1 MKIGIIDLCKQI
13 EDPRMDRKKVHKME
27 TIIYISIAAVIC
39 GAQSWNEIEE
49 FGIAKFDFFKK
60 RIPDLE
66 SIPSHDTFNRLF
78 SILEPDYFEL
88 IFRNWVKQV
97 CQEIDGVVAID
108 GKLMR
113 GPSQCDEKHTTGKD
127 GFKLW
132 MVSAWSASNG
142 ISLGQVKVD
151 DKSNEI
157 TAVPLLINALD
168 IEECIVTIDAMGC
181 QTGITKAI
189 RARRAN
195 YIIAL
200 KRNQEKSYDLA
211 QKIISGYEHR
221 DPILNRVTRH
231 TSEDDGH
238 GRIEIRTCTVVSYGE
253 TTESMFKN
261 KFKDLKSIICVKSE
275 RIIKKTG
282 ESTVEYRY
290 YITSLENIDP
300 EKISSYIRQHW
311 SIENNL
317 HWQLDVTFQED
328 QSKKV
333 KNAAR
338 NFSAVTK
345 MALSV
350 LKKDKTTK
358 GSMNLKRLKAGW
370 DDNYLSTLLKD
381 NLF

>member
-13 EDPRMDRKKVHKME
+13 DDPRMDRKKVHKME

-49 FGIAKFDFFKK
+49 FGKAKFDFFKK

-78 SILEPDYFEL
+78 SIIKPDYFEL

-113 GPSQCDEKHTTGKD
+113 GPSRCGEKHTTGKD

-142 ISLGQVKVD
+142 ISLGQVKVND
-151 DKSNEI
+151 RSNEI

-181 QTGITKAI
+181 QTEITEAI
-189 RARRAN
+189 RARKAD

-200 KRNQEKSYDLA
+200 KKNQEISYDLA
-211 QKIISGYEHR
+211 QEIIGGYEYR

-231 TSEDDGH
+231 VSENDGH
-238 GRIEIRTCTVVSYGE
+238 GRIETRTCTVVSYGE
-253 TTESMFKN
+253 TTERMFKN
-261 KFKDLKSIICVKSE
+261 KFKDLKSIIGVKSE
-275 RIIKKTG
+275 RIIKNTG

-290 YITSLENIDP
+290 YITSLKNIDP
-300 EKISSYIRQHW
+300 EEISSYIRQHW

-317 HWQLDVTFQED
+317 HWQLDVTFKED
-328 QSKKV
+328 HSKKV

-345 MALSV
+345 IALSV

>member
-13 EDPRMDRKKVHKME
+13 DDPRMDRKKVHKME

-49 FGIAKFDFFKK
+49 FGKAKFDFFKK

-78 SILEPDYFEL
+78 SIIKPDYFEL

-113 GPSQCDEKHTTGKD
+113 GPSRCDEKHTTGKD

-142 ISLGQVKVD
+142 ISLGQVKVND
-151 DKSNEI
+151 RSNEI

-181 QTGITKAI
+181 QTEITEAI
-189 RARRAN
+189 RARKAD

-200 KRNQEKSYDLA
+200 KKNQEISYDLA
-211 QKIISGYEHR
+211 QEIIGGYEYR

-231 TSEDDGH
+231 ISENDGH
-238 GRIEIRTCTVVSYGE
+238 GRIETRTCTVVSYGE
-253 TTESMFKN
+253 TTERMFKN
-261 KFKDLKSIICVKSE
+261 KFKDLKSIIGVKSE
-275 RIIKKTG
+275 RIIKNTG

-290 YITSLENIDP
+290 YITSLKNIDP
-300 EKISSYIRQHW
+300 EEISSYIRQHW

-317 HWQLDVTFQED
+317 HWQLDVTFKED
-328 QSKKV
+328 HSKKV

-345 MALSV
+345 IALSV